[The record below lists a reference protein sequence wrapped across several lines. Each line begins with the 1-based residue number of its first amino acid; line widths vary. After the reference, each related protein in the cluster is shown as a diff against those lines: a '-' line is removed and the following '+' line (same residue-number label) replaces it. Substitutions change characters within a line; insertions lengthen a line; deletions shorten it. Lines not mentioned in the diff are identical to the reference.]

1 DPSLRNLEYL
11 WDHPCAGKREAR
23 RAVVHS
29 TISQQGSTM
38 SEFGYSGYQRPGDGQ
53 GEFSAQTFIIGQL
66 LSRLSTATLVRIVS
80 CTNAGGLSPVG
91 FVDVQP
97 LVNQVD
103 GANNAVPHGV
113 VHNLPY
119 FRLQGGDNAVI
130 IDPKPGDIGM
140 AAFASRDISA
150 VKASKKQSNPG
161 SGRAF
166 DMADGMYFGG
176 LLNGAPSQYVR
187 FSAEGIKMFSPAA
200 ITLEAPTVEIVGGE
214 SVTVTTPTF
223 TVNGA
228 TVLNGPLSQGMGE
241 AGGAATMQGPIT
253 VTEDV

>member
-1 DPSLRNLEYL
+1 MR
-11 WDHPCAGKREAR
+11 
-23 RAVVHS
+23 
-29 TISQQGSTM
+29 ISDWS
-38 SEFGYSGYQRPGDGQ
+38 SDVCSSDLVAEFGGVS
-53 GEFSAQTFIIGQL
+53 FLVQTI

-119 FRLQGGDNAVI
+119 FRLQGGDDAII

-161 SGRAF
+161 SGRSF
-166 DMADGMYFGG
+166 DMAAGMYFGG
-176 LLNGAPSQYVR
+176 LL
-187 FSAEGIKMFSPAA
+187 
-200 ITLEAPTVEIVGGE
+200 
-214 SVTVTTPTF
+214 
-223 TVNGA
+223 
-228 TVLNGPLSQGMGE
+228 
-241 AGGAATMQGPIT
+241 
-253 VTEDV
+253 